1 MLKKLNPMDI
11 KMKVENCNIPD
22 VKLISNVEY
31 LDDRGSFIESYK
43 ESVYAKS
50 GINYKFIQD
59 NLVYSKKNV
68 LRGLHY
74 QDKHPQGK
82 LVSVLY
88 GEIFDVAVDI
98 NKNSKTYLQWVGKK
112 LSKDNLFQLFIPPGY
127 AHGYCVLSDFAIV
140 MYKCTEYYYA
150 DEQKGIIWNDN
161 NIGIDWPIS
170 NPILSDKD
178 NKLPLLASI

>member
-1 MLKKLNPMDI
+1 MEALNKP
-11 KMKVENCNIPD
+11 
-22 VKLISNVEY
+22 
-31 LDDRGSFIESYK
+31 
-43 ESVYAKS
+43 
-50 GINYKFIQD
+50 
-59 NLVYSKKNV
+59 
-68 LRGLHY
+68 
-74 QDKHPQGK
+74 
-82 LVSVLY
+82 
-88 GEIFDVAVDI
+88 
-98 NKNSKTYLQWVGKK
+98 K
-112 LSKDNLFQLFIPPGY
+112 LSKNNLFQLFIPPGY